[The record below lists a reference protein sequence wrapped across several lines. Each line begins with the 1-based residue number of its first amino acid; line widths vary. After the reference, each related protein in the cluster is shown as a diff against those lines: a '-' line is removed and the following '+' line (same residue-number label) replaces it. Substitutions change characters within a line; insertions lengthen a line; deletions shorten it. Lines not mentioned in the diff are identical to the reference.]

1 MRNLLISSQIGLCG
15 DEEVFDEQKARFHN
29 SKECL
34 QKHYLTLQ
42 CVFHQFLSELVLVT
56 VISPGIISTGLAM
69 VTDNKYSL
77 AMISNK
83 YRLAMIS
90 NNKYRLAMV
99 SWNHRNVK
107 CTTRRLLL
115 LYC

>member
-42 CVFHQFLSELVLVT
+42 CVFHQFLSKIVLVT
-56 VISPGIISTGLAM
+56 VINSNKTRYNATIISTGLAM

-83 YRLAMIS
+83 YSLEMIS
-90 NNKYRLAMV
+90 NK
-99 SWNHRNVK
+99 
-107 CTTRRLLL
+107 
-115 LYC
+115 

>member
-1 MRNLLISSQIGLCG
+1 M
-15 DEEVFDEQKARFHN
+15 
-29 SKECL
+29 SKI
-34 QKHYLTLQ
+34 
-42 CVFHQFLSELVLVT
+42 VLVT
-56 VISPGIISTGLAM
+56 VINSDKTRYNATIISTGLAM
-69 VTDNKYSL
+69 VTDNKYS
-77 AMISNK
+77 
-83 YRLAMIS
+83 LAMIS